1 MNTPLIPIQEH
12 DGRTAVSLRDLHTFL
27 EVKKDFT
34 DWAKQMFEYGFT
46 EGQDYIE
53 INESPSQFKN
63 PNFGEYGNLRPKAK
77 RNWAISLDMA
87 KELSMIQRTD
97 KGKEARQYFIE
108 VEKQKH
114 SAPKGA
120 KLLALA
126 VVEAQKV
133 IEESKAQIAVLVPKA
148 EAWDSIVSSAGSW
161 SYNDAAK
168 VLCESGEIQIG
179 EKRLVNRLVAW
190 GYLYRDHKRRPHTYQ
205 RYLEQGLFV
214 VKARTYQDQVTG
226 EIRESSAPQVRITG
240 KGLHLIRKRLLEL
253 TLQAVA

>member
-12 DGRTAVSLRDLHTFL
+12 DGNTAVSLRDLHAFL
-27 EVKKDFT
+27 EVTEKFA
-34 DWAKQMFEYGFT
+34 DWSKRMFAYGFT
-46 EGQDYIE
+46 ENEDYAE
-53 INESPSQFKN
+53 VFPENRNN
-63 PNFGEYGNLRPKAK
+63 PFGGRPA

-114 SAPKGA
+114 SAPQGA

-253 TLQAVA
+253 NLQAVA

>member
-1 MNTPLIPIQEH
+1 MIPIQEH
-12 DGRTAVSLRDLHTFL
+12 DGNTAVSLRDLHEFL
-27 EVKKDFT
+27 EVSTKLK
-34 DWAKQMFEYGFT
+34 DWAPRMFDYGFV
-46 EGQDYIE
+46 EGQDYVE
-53 INESPSQFKN
+53 VSLKNEQN
-63 PNFGEYGNLRPKAK
+63 PFGGRPA
-77 RNWAISLDMA
+77 RNWAITLDMA

-97 KGKEARQYFIE
+97 KGKQARQYFIE
-108 VEKQKH
+108 VEKQ
-114 SAPKGA
+114 A
-120 KLLALA
+120 KAAVPSGPELLALA

-133 IEESKAQIAVLVPKA
+133 IEAKDQHIAALEPKA
-148 EAWDSIVSSAGSW
+148 SAWDSIVSSAGSW

-253 TLQAVA
+253 NLQAVA

>member
-12 DGRTAVSLRDLHTFL
+12 DGNTAVSLRDLHGFL
-27 EVKKDFT
+27 DVKKDFT
-34 DWAKQMFEYGFT
+34 DWAKAMFEYGFID
-46 EGQDYIE
+46 GQDYVE
-53 INESPSQFKN
+53 VFPQKGENPS
-63 PNFGEYGNLRPKAK
+63 GGRPA

-114 SAPKGA
+114 SAPQGA

-253 TLQAVA
+253 NLQAVA

>member
-1 MNTPLIPIQEH
+1 MNTTLIPIQER
-12 DGRTAVSLRDLHTFL
+12 DGKTAVSLRDLHAFL
-27 EVKKDFT
+27 EVTEKFT
-34 DWAKQMFEYGFT
+34 DWARRMFDYGFV
-46 EGQDYIE
+46 EGQDFTE
-53 INESPSQFKN
+53 VFPENRNN
-63 PNFGEYGNLRPKAK
+63 PMGGRPA
-77 RNWAISLDMA
+77 RNWAITLDMA

-97 KGKEARQYFIE
+97 KGKQARQYFIE
-108 VEKQKH
+108 VEKRK
-114 SAPKGA
+114 SVAPSGSE
-120 KLLALA
+120 LLALA

-240 KGLHLIRKRLLEL
+240 KGLDLIRKRLLEL
-253 TLQAVA
+253 NLQAVA